1 MLRIDRVSELINP
14 DPDER
19 NNPED
24 IKSEVTVMFGKQPG
38 RKVNSDGELH
48 PLLGHS
54 RNPEH
59 G

>member
-24 IKSEVTVMFGKQPG
+24 IKSKVTVMFVKQPG

-48 PLLGHS
+48 PLLRHS